1 MFNLLFL
8 VLLRLF
14 FFYSDS
20 HMLIILFHGI
30 SINCIEF
37 QTKIEWI
44 GARCT
49 RLIGRAKEIH
59 HDIAINRNPFEL
71 ALF

>member
-1 MFNLLFL
+1 
-8 VLLRLF
+8 
-14 FFYSDS
+14 
-20 HMLIILFHGI
+20 MLIILFHGI